1 MRLLAAWLA
10 QLSAYMRKNRSART
24 TAEVHTLTARAT
36 LLAQTVVRRETTL
49 RGAATASTP
58 SAAATPEETPALG
71 ASGAEER
78 GGSEQGHSAGTGTG
92 AGAETGAMSDGDG
105 GMEGSGVRN
114 VRGESAAAAVLVLGV
129 ALELGPQRG
138 GPQRVAGACRDVLA
152 LLHGARGRRTLLG
165 DLGRDGAVDLLRGLV
180 ALATHAAPT
189 DAALLAAELV
199 ALPPA
204 PLPPRGSAQGAEGG
218 EGSPMARTG
227 VVTRARALA
236 MVAWAC
242 EAIGRVGAVNERGFA
257 AAAAQQSA
265 WIEAV
270 LSGVQKDG
278 NLRGESEEGA
288 SERAE
293 APDLRVAALYAAS
306 GLLRSSVGVAA
317 GAKAAVLPRHGRAIQ
332 AALCGAVLAAARG
345 WRSREEGRDPV
356 RGAEALKP
364 EPNALGPEGSGSGD
378 SGGGEGGEGERQAGR
393 ELGSEEREGLLAV
406 VGCHAALLA
415 GGGAD
420 ARDTLLW
427 GATRLLCRA
436 RARSPAA
443 FRVRR
448 RSCGSHRGFW
458 CADAGRVRRRRD
470 GGSAELAACGAG
482 REWRGGR
489 RVQGRARRSP
499 RERGVGTDGA
509 PPRAPACR
517 MRERLARSRARGT
530 RE

>member
-10 QLSAYMRKNRSART
+10 QLSAYMRKNRGART
-24 TAEVHTLTARAT
+24 TAEVHTLIARAT
-36 LLAQTVVRRETTL
+36 LLAQTVVRREATL

-58 SAAATPEETPALG
+58 GAAATPEETPALA

-92 AGAETGAMSDGDG
+92 ASTETGAMSDGDG

-114 VRGESAAAAVLVLGV
+114 ARGESAAAAVLVLGV
-129 ALELGPQRG
+129 GLELGPQG
-138 GPQRVAGACRDVLA
+138 EGSQRVAGACRDVLA
-152 LLHGARGRRTLLG
+152 LLHGARGCRTLLG

-189 DAALLAAELV
+189 DASLLAAELV

-218 EGSPMARTG
+218 VGSPLARTG
-227 VVTRARALA
+227 VVTRAGALA

-242 EAIGRVGAVNERGFA
+242 EAIGRVGAVSERGFA

-270 LSGVQKDG
+270 LSGVQKVG
-278 NLRGESEEGA
+278 ELRGESQDGA

-293 APDLRVAALYAAS
+293 APDLRGAALYAAS

-345 WRSREEGRDPV
+345 WRSREEGRDQV
-356 RGAEALKP
+356 RGAEAETLACLEP

-427 GATRLLCRA
+427 GAIRLLCRA

-448 RSCGSHRGFW
+448 RSHGSHRGFW
-458 CADAGRVRRRRD
+458 F
-470 GGSAELAACGAG
+470 
-482 REWRGGR
+482 
-489 RVQGRARRSP
+489 
-499 RERGVGTDGA
+499 
-509 PPRAPACR
+509 
-517 MRERLARSRARGT
+517 RLS
-530 RE
+530 